1 MYYPSGYFRRK
12 ALAALKGHWQPALLV
27 ALIVNLPTM
36 LMQGFS
42 AFTGNDPFSRLQA
55 VIVSA
60 SRDGVL
66 SQEVLLTEIN
76 TILGSTSFW
85 TIRGLEIAALLV
97 TPCLAL
103 GMYKW
108 LSDLL
113 RGKEQPVN
121 AVFCRTR
128 LFFKSIGLQLLI
140 ILKVLLWMLPGIAAM
155 TAVLWPLAGAVTQE
169 AQLAVLERA
178 QGMSLPLS
186 LLIAVPGVMAA
197 LRYAMAE
204 YIMAEKPETGI
215 LAGIRRSKE
224 LMANQK
230 KNLFFL
236 MVSFLLWYLLEL
248 LISSLLAGIPAL
260 LFQMLA
266 GLAINVYMAASVSA
280 FYLRLEYAAEN
291 HESPDAEPAPDEL
304 N

>member
-12 ALAALKGHWQPALLV
+12 ALAALKNHWQPALLV

-42 AFTGNDPFSRLQA
+42 AFTGNDVMTRLQSA
-55 VIVSA
+55 VVVA

-66 SQEVLLTEIN
+66 SREVLMKEID
-76 TILGSTSFW
+76 TLLASTSFW

-113 RGKEQPVN
+113 RGQEKPVN

-140 ILKVLLWMLPGIAAM
+140 ILRCCCGCCPGSPRWPGSCGRPYRPAANRPS
-155 TAVLWPLAGAVTQE
+155 LKPCSGA
-169 AQLAVLERA
+169 R
-178 QGMSLPLS
+178 G
-186 LLIAVPGVMAA
+186 
-197 LRYAMAE
+197 
-204 YIMAEKPETGI
+204 
-215 LAGIRRSKE
+215 
-224 LMANQK
+224 
-230 KNLFFL
+230 
-236 MVSFLLWYLLEL
+236 
-248 LISSLLAGIPAL
+248 
-260 LFQMLA
+260 
-266 GLAINVYMAASVSA
+266 
-280 FYLRLEYAAEN
+280 
-291 HESPDAEPAPDEL
+291 
-304 N
+304 